1 MLQDTASDVKQ
12 SGYAI
17 LGDIGKQAV
26 AHLAPVMPTLIPTL
40 IDDMCASWR
49 RSISACRAGVGVGVG
64 VGVGGAVVV
73 PALPAFAHVNSID
86 VRFGGDG
93 GQ

>member
-49 RSISACRAGVGVGVG
+49 RSISACRVAVVLGA
-64 VGVGGAVVV
+64 AVVV
-73 PALPAFAHVNSID
+73 PALPAFAHVNSVD
-86 VRFGGDG
+86 VRFGADG